1 MSYTVRTPYK
11 DGSGKVVYIAVA
23 EISNLVAQQII
34 KGVKGHFRMYET
46 KERKVTAFEIDVD
59 QSFGCEGFML
69 FLYKG
74 TVLVPESY

>member
-1 MSYTVRTPYK
+1 MTYTVRTPYE
-11 DGSGKVVYIAVA
+11 DGSDTVVYISIA

-46 KERKVTAFEIDVD
+46 KGRKVTAFELDEG
-59 QSFGCEGFML
+59 QSFGFDTFKL

-74 TVLVPESY
+74 TVLVPN